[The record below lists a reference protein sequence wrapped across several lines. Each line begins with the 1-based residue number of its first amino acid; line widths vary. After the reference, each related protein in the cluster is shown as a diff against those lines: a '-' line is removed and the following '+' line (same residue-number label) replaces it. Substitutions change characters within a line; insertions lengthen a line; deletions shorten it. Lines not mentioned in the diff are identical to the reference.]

1 MLLVLSSLL
10 GAPGGIPSFNRLL
23 CRSAAEFAV
32 STGQRLHVLALT
44 DQPDAEPDFV
54 DSLPQTTQR
63 PTYHAL
69 AGDKV
74 GFATCVLR
82 HIGRERLVV
91 LGHVNLSPL
100 GLPFGRFGVIA
111 HGTDVWTA
119 LPRYRRWALRQAH
132 VAAGVSEHTLAQLC
146 QVQGVFVG
154 HCQRLVNALDEQSL
168 ALAARN
174 PSTADEQSARLRLLS
189 ITRLHPEEPKG
200 IDLVIRSLPSLPLV
214 DYEVVGEGDAKPQ
227 LQTLARALGVADRVH
242 FLGRLSE
249 SDKHAA
255 LARCHALVLPS
266 SNEGFGIVYLEAM
279 AHQKPC
285 LAARVGGAPEV
296 VLDEVT
302 GLVTLPTWQ
311 AVRDGI
317 NRLHDPALRL
327 RLGLA
332 GQRRLHQSFTYPA
345 FARHAFALF
354 SRLG

>member
-74 GFATCVLR
+74 GFATSVLR

-154 HCQRLVNALDEQSL
+154 HCQRLVNALDEPTSWAEGPAPGLTMMLVGAGPKWDGFLTVVVRLEPGAQLPMHTHGS
-168 ALAARN
+168 R
-174 PSTADEQSARLRLLS
+174 EQ
-189 ITRLHPEEPKG
+189 
-200 IDLVIRSLPSLPLV
+200 V
-214 DYEVVGEGDAKPQ
+214 
-227 LQTLARALGVADRVH
+227 
-242 FLGRLSE
+242 
-249 SDKHAA
+249 
-255 LARCHALVLPS
+255 LVL
-266 SNEGFGIVYLEAM
+266 EGGYRDDQSGREFWRGD
-279 AHQKPC
+279 
-285 LAARVGGAPEV
+285 
-296 VLDEVT
+296 LD
-302 GLVTLPTWQ
+302 
-311 AVRDGI
+311 VREPGTS
-317 NRLHDPALRL
+317 H
-327 RLGLA
+327 
-332 GQRRLHQSFTYPA
+332 SFTAVEGPA
-345 FARHAFALF
+345 CLCASVVKLAEDA
-354 SRLG
+354 